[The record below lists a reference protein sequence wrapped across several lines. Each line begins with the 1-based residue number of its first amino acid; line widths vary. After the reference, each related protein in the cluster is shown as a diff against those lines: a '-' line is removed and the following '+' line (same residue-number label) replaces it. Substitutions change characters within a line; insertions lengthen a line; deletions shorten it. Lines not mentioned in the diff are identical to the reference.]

1 MRRSSYALASVMAG
15 SLLLYAFW
23 PSAVD
28 VDVVSVNSGPLEV
41 TINEDGRTRVRER
54 YIVSMP
60 MSGQLLRV
68 LLHPGDRVVA
78 GETHLA
84 VIEAGDPALLD
95 ARTRAETEARVKAAE
110 ARKMHAQAQLERAR
124 ANVDFATKQQARA
137 EKLRTEK
144 ALPEANYDTAILD
157 LRTALDD
164 VKAAEFSVKI
174 AEFELEQSQVALS
187 RTQLTGDS
195 TLTRMEIRAPI
206 DGEVLQVFQESG
218 GLLPAGTNIVELGD
232 RRDMEVE
239 VDVLSSD
246 AVKIAPGAT
255 MYLDHWGESGPLL
268 ARVRLVE
275 PKAFLKV
282 SALGVEEQRVNV
294 IADFVDPLEVRQR
307 LGDAYRVEARIV
319 TWSTDKT
326 IKCQAGAFFRF
337 HGGWATYRL
346 VHGRARLT
354 PVELGHSSGREVE
367 ILSGLQVD
375 DELIAYP
382 GDQIVDGIRVHR
394 RTVSR

>member
-1 MRRSSYALASVMAG
+1 MRRSFYAVACVLAGA
-15 SLLLYAFW
+15 LLLYAFW
-23 PSAVD
+23 PPAVE
-28 VDVVSVNSGPLEV
+28 VDVVAVNSGPLEV
-41 TINEDGRTRVRER
+41 TINEDGRTRVKER

-78 GETHLA
+78 GETYIA

-110 ARKMHAQAQLERAR
+110 AKKMHAQTQIELARAR
-124 ANVDFATKQQARA
+124 VDFATKQHARA
-137 EKLRTEK
+137 EKLRAEK
-144 ALPEANYDTAILD
+144 ALPDATYDTAILE
-157 LRTALDD
+157 LRTATDD
-164 VKAAEFSVKI
+164 VKAAEFSLKI
-174 AEFELEQSQVALS
+174 AEFELEQAQVALS
-187 RTQLTGDS
+187 HIQLTGDS
-195 TLTRMEIRAPI
+195 TLTRMEIRSPI

-232 RRDMEVE
+232 RTGMEVE

-246 AVKIAPGAT
+246 AVRIAPGVK
-255 MYLDHWGESGPLL
+255 MYLDHWGDQAPLV

-319 TWSTDKT
+319 VWSKENTV
-326 IKCQAGAFFRF
+326 KCNAGAVFR
-337 HGGWATYRL
+337 HEGGWAAYRI
-346 VHGRARLT
+346 VRGRAQLT
-354 PVELGHSSGREVE
+354 PVELGHSSGRETE
-367 ILSGLQVD
+367 IVSGLQVS

-382 GDQIVDGIRVHR
+382 GDQVVDGVRVQR
-394 RTVSR
+394 RRASH